1 MEDKLRNTMPMQFAR
16 GGYIVL
22 SALLCLLG
30 LMLVLIP
37 DFSIALAGK
46 LLGVLM
52 MVFGLVKIVGYWSKD
67 LYRLAFQYDF
77 AFGILMIPLGM
88 YALCHPERT
97 ISFFYIILGIV
108 VLADGL
114 FKLQISLDSRAFGIE
129 KWWLI
134 LALALLAGTLG
145 CVLIFHPNSSAKV
158 ATSLVGLTL
167 LGEGILN
174 LSVAL
179 CTVKIVKYQ
188 HADEVLPPRVSLL
201 KFLK

>member
-1 MEDKLRNTMPMQFAR
+1 MEDRLRNTTPMQIAR

-22 SALLCLLG
+22 STLLCALG
-30 LMLVLIP
+30 LLMILLP
-37 DFSIALAGK
+37 DFSIALAGM

-52 MVFGLVKIVGYWSKD
+52 ILFGAVKIVGYWSKD

-77 AFGILMIPLGM
+77 AFGVLMIPLGL
-88 YALCHPERT
+88 YALCCPERT

-114 FKLQISLDSRAFGIE
+114 FKFQIALDSRAFGIE

-134 LALALLAGTLG
+134 LALAFLAGMLG
-145 CVLIFHPNSSAKV
+145 CMLVFHPGGGAKV
-158 ATSLVGLTL
+158 ATALVGFAL
-167 LGEGILN
+167 LGEGVLN

-179 CTVKIVKYQ
+179 YTVKIIKHQ
-188 HADEVLPPRVSLL
+188 HADEQLPPRFVG
-201 KFLK
+201 